1 MEQTPPDRVTFILKE
16 SGEEEE
22 EEVAA
27 AVAAVAEGA
36 GSVGGDRGVFDAM
49 ISVGVGGGA
58 EGRGVVVVVVLFDD
72 AILVRNL

>member
-27 AVAAVAEGA
+27 AEAAGA